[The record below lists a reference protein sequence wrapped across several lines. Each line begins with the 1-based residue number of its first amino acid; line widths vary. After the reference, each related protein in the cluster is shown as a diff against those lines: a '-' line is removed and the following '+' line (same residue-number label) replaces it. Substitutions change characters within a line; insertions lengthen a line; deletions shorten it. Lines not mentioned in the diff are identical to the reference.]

1 MHIYDK
7 ITELN
12 SAVKFFTF
20 NILITV
26 YHMAISSEDKQKVKS
41 LVILGKKQGYLTQD
55 DILGVF
61 PEVEDNL
68 QLLEYIIAN
77 AQDDEIEIIEPGD
90 DNSTYGEEKK
100 GKLTFEEKIKIL
112 KQIKSHVST
121 DPIRAY
127 LQEIGRIPLLS
138 AEEEVI
144 LAQRFE
150 KGNEEM
156 HEKIEKL
163 AKEKYHEV
171 YVKAWE
177 RIKNDE
183 SRHIEVEKAKQ
194 RLVEKDRRYSSK
206 VIREGVE
213 AKHLLTTA
221 NLRLVVSIAKNYL
234 KRGLDLLDLIQ
245 EGNLGLMKAVEK
257 FEYRKGFKFSTYA
270 TWWIRQAITRAIADQ
285 ARTIRV
291 PVHMI
296 ETINKLS
303 KISSQLA
310 SKLGRKPTLK
320 EIARAME
327 LTPKKVQEI
336 IKIAQKPQSLET
348 PIGEDGENSLIDII
362 PDEYTASP
370 QELATFSFL
379 KKQINEILDGLS
391 DRERKVIELRFGLR
405 DGVTRTLEEVGH
417 EFNVTRE
424 RIRQIEAKALKRM
437 KSEEVAQALKDYLD

>member
-1 MHIYDK
+1 
-7 ITELN
+7 
-12 SAVKFFTF
+12 
-20 NILITV
+20 
-26 YHMAISSEDKQKVKS
+26 MAITSEEKQKVKN

-55 DILGVF
+55 DILAVF
-61 PEVEDNL
+61 PEIEENL
-68 QLLEYIIAN
+68 QLLEYIIASL
-77 AQDDEIEIIEPGD
+77 QDLDIEIIEPTND
-90 DNSTYGEEKK
+90 DPYELGEEKK
-100 GKLTFEEKIKIL
+100 SKMTFEEKIKIL

-144 LAQRFE
+144 LAKRIE
-150 KGNEEM
+150 KGEKELFKLIEE
-156 HEKIEKL
+156 L
-163 AKEKYHEV
+163 AKKGENEI
-171 YVKAWE
+171 YVKAAKKFQE
-177 RIKNDE
+177 GFLRGTDIDKA
-183 SRHIEVEKAKQ
+183 RKRLAEV
-194 RLVEKDRRYSSK
+194 DRRLTSK
-206 VIREGVE
+206 EVRDGFE

-245 EGNLGLMKAVEK
+245 EGNLGLMRAVDK

-303 KISSQLA
+303 KVSSQLA
-310 SKLGRKPTLK
+310 SKLGRKPSLK
-320 EIARAME
+320 EIAKAMD

-348 PIGEDGENSLIDII
+348 PIGEDGENTLMDII
-362 PDEYTASP
+362 ADEYAASP

-379 KKQINEILDGLS
+379 KKQINEILMGLT
-391 DRERKVIELRFGLR
+391 DRERKVLELRFGLR

-437 KSEEVAQALKDYLD
+437 KSEEVAQALRDYLD

>member
-1 MHIYDK
+1 
-7 ITELN
+7 
-12 SAVKFFTF
+12 
-20 NILITV
+20 
-26 YHMAISSEDKQKVKS
+26 MAISSEDKQKVKS

-55 DILGVF
+55 DILAVF

-77 AQDDEIEIIEPGD
+77 VQDDEVEIIEPREEERDYGD
-90 DNSTYGEEKK
+90 GKK

-156 HEKIEKL
+156 HAAIEKL
-163 AKEKYHEV
+163 AKEKYKDI

-177 RIKNDE
+177 HIKNDE
-183 SRHIEVEKAKQ
+183 GRHIEVEKAKQ
-194 RLVEKDRRYSSK
+194 RLVEKDRRYSNK
-206 VIREGVE
+206 TIREGVE

-303 KISSQLA
+303 KVSSQLA
-310 SKLGRKPTLK
+310 SKLGRKPTLI
-320 EIARAME
+320 EIAKAME

>member
-1 MHIYDK
+1 
-7 ITELN
+7 
-12 SAVKFFTF
+12 
-20 NILITV
+20 
-26 YHMAISSEDKQKVKS
+26 MAITSEDKQKVKN
-41 LVILGKKQGYLTQD
+41 LVITGQKQGYLSLD
-55 DILGVF
+55 EILDVF
-61 PEVEDNL
+61 PEVEDDL
-68 QLLEYIIAN
+68 QLLEYIIVN
-77 AQDDEIEIIEPGD
+77 LQESDIEIIDPEAENDSLGA
-90 DNSTYGEEKK
+90 KK
-100 GKLTFEEKIKIL
+100 QRAMSFEEKIKIL

-144 LAQRFE
+144 LAKRYE
-150 KGNEEM
+150 KGNAAMVKVFET
-156 HEKIEKL
+156 L
-163 AKEKYHEV
+163 AKENADPIFA
-171 YVKAWE
+171 KALDS
-177 RIKNDE
+177 IKKEDYR
-183 SRHIEVEKAKQ
+183 SKAVEKARKL
-194 RLVEKDRRYSSK
+194 LVEKYRRYLNK
-206 VIREGVE
+206 EIKEGLE
-213 AKHLLTTA
+213 AKDLLTTA

-245 EGNLGLMKAVEK
+245 EGNLGLIKAVEK

-303 KISSQLA
+303 KVSSQLA
-310 SKLGRKPTLK
+310 SKLGRKPKPHEVAKVMGMT
-320 EIARAME
+320 
-327 LTPKKVQEI
+327 TKKVQEI

-348 PIGEDGENSLIDII
+348 KIGEDGENTLIEII
-362 PDEYTASP
+362 ADEYTASP

-379 KKQINEILDGLS
+379 KKQINEILDQLS
-391 DRERKVIELRFGLR
+391 DRERKVIELRFGLH

-437 KSEEVAQALKDYLD
+437 KSEEIAQALRDYLD

>member
-1 MHIYDK
+1 
-7 ITELN
+7 
-12 SAVKFFTF
+12 
-20 NILITV
+20 
-26 YHMAISSEDKQKVKS
+26 MAITSEDKQKVKN

-61 PEVEDNL
+61 PEIEDNL

-77 AQDDEIEIIEPGD
+77 IQDDDIEIIEPREVD
-90 DNSTYGEEKK
+90 SEYNEAKK
-100 GKLTFEEKIKIL
+100 SKMTFEEKINIL

-150 KGNEEM
+150 KGKKEM
-156 HEKIEKL
+156 YEVITKL
-163 AKEKYHEV
+163 GKENV
-171 YVKAWE
+171 DPIYVKAAAKIDKGELRTADVE
-177 RIKNDE
+177 R
-183 SRHIEVEKAKQ
+183 AKR
-194 RLVEKDRRYSSK
+194 RLSEKDRRYTSK
-206 VIREGVE
+206 VIRDGIE
-213 AKHLLTTA
+213 AKNLLTTA

-245 EGNLGLMKAVEK
+245 EGNLGLMRAVEK

-303 KISSQLA
+303 KVSSQLA

-320 EIARAME
+320 EIAKAMD

-362 PDEYTASP
+362 ADEYTATP

-379 KKQINEILDGLS
+379 KSQINEILDGLS

-437 KSEEVAQALKDYLD
+437 KSEEVAQALRDYLL